1 MFGLLSKCSYSCDEK
16 THIKNFPSPK
26 SKFFRSHSKFTPIYI
41 TLNVRFLVIFF
52 CSKVLC
58 CISWSPFKFQ
68 SWQEEDYSL
77 LEKRIRKKG
86 TWSWCEIWALS
97 RITVCQTGKEEK
109 QGILTKSKGKKN
121 FANSNIYVLPSILKW
136 KQLLKFTKIGSYLSS
151 SSNLCA
157 ICLEKKV
164 NMEWCSNNI

>member
-26 SKFFRSHSKFTPIYI
+26 SKFFRSHSRFTPIYI

-109 QGILTKSKGKKN
+109 QGILTKSKGKKK
-121 FANSNIYVLPSILKW
+121 LC
-136 KQLLKFTKIGSYLSS
+136 KFKH
-151 SSNLCA
+151 LCA
-157 ICLEKKV
+157 TKHSEMKTAFKIYQNRKLLVKL
-164 NMEWCSNNI
+164 